1 MKKIL
6 YLLSLLLY
14 SFTSSQESKVNLKGI
29 DDEINKIMADY
40 QAVGI
45 SVAIIKNDKIVYSKG
60 YGYRDLEAKQPV
72 TTNTVFSIGSN
83 TKSFTSALI
92 GMLETE
98 KKLSVQDKPSKYIPY
113 LTFSTDRMNNL
124 ITIEDLL
131 EHRSGLGS
139 IDGTYIFFPEAKR
152 IQLMQRLPFIKENGE
167 PKNSWKYSNFG
178 YLMLGTIAE
187 QVTGKSWDS
196 LIREKIFAPLKMNT
210 STTSIDEMVKQQD
223 FSYPYGVYQKHIEK
237 LLFQKPDND
246 KPGAAVNSSATE
258 MANWIRLWL
267 NYGNLKARYSFQK
280 IT

>member
-98 KKLSVQDKPSKYIPY
+98 KKLSVQDKPSNYIPY

-152 IQLMQRLPFIKENGE
+152 IQLMQRLPFIENGE

-196 LIREKIFAPLKMNT
+196 LIRKK
-210 STTSIDEMVKQQD
+210 
-223 FSYPYGVYQKHIEK
+223 Y
-237 LLFQKPDND
+237 LL
-246 KPGAAVNSSATE
+246 
-258 MANWIRLWL
+258 L
-267 NYGNLKARYSFQK
+267 
-280 IT
+280 

>member
-29 DDEINKIMADY
+29 DDEINKIMVDY

-45 SVAIIKNDKIVYSKG
+45 SVAIIKNDKIIYSKG

-72 TTNTVFSIGSN
+72 TPNTVFSIGSN

-237 LLFQKPDND
+237 LLFKKPDND

-267 NYGNLKARYSFQK
+267 DTGNLKARYSFQK